1 MKIESGCL
9 IYTAGNR
16 KKVCSFQGDLDDEE
30 VEIHYTTSQVEGGQR
45 IGLKIV
51 PKKAIKIN
59 RLYLDTD
66 LHLSQEDTIFLN
78 GYQSWT
84 ESREFNPGEGIPRL
98 NRIAR
103 LMLERYG
110 DYGFYR
116 PRGRVLQSWTYTYI
130 RNRNGIDFAGSL
142 SESFV
147 RAVEVMYAVKGRV
160 ILSGM
165 GKSGHIAAKI
175 TATLASTGTPA
186 QFVHP
191 AEASHGDLGM
201 ITPDDVVIV
210 LSNSGET
217 SELSDII
224 HHTRRFQIPLIGV
237 ASRPESTLLK
247 AADIALVLPNAPE
260 ACAIGMAPTTSTTMT
275 LALGDALAVAIME
288 KRGFQRTD
296 FKTFHPGGKLGA
308 QLLPVSALMHSGA
321 ALPLVSE
328 QTPMSEALLEITAK
342 SFGVVGITDT
352 NGKLAGIITDG
363 DLRRHMADGLLGQA
377 AGTIMTTRPRTIDA
391 DALLSE
397 ALRRMTADSP
407 KVTAIF
413 AMRGIAPVGI
423 VHLHD
428 CLRAGVA

>member
-1 MKIESGCL
+1 MSL
-9 IYTAGNR
+9 SPT
-16 KKVCSFQGDLDDEE
+16 S
-30 VEIHYTTSQVEGGQR
+30 EINSRTEILATGARVMRTEGEA
-45 IGLKIV
+45 L
-51 PKKAIKIN
+51 
-59 RLYLDTD
+59 LL
-66 LHLSQEDTIFLN
+66 
-78 GYQSWT
+78 
-84 ESREFNPGEGIPRL
+84 
-98 NRIAR
+98 
-103 LMLERYG
+103 
-110 DYGFYR
+110 
-116 PRGRVLQSWTYTYI
+116 
-130 RNRNGIDFAGSL
+130 FAGSL

-201 ITPDDVVIV
+201 ITPDDVVVV

-237 ASRPESTLLK
+237 ASRPDSTLLK

-288 KRGFQRTD
+288 KRGFQPTD

-308 QLLPVSALMHSGA
+308 QLLPVSALMHMGK
-321 ALPLVSE
+321 ALPLVAE
-328 QTPMSEALLEITAK
+328 QTPMGETLLEMTAK
-342 SFGVVGITDT
+342 SFGVVGITDA
-352 NGKLAGIITDG
+352 NGKLTGIITDG
-363 DLRRHMADGLLGQA
+363 DLRRNMTDLMDKTAKQVMH
-377 AGTIMTTRPRTIDA
+377 AGPRTIRP
-391 DALLSE
+391 DALAAE
-397 ALRRMTADSP
+397 ALGIMNDKKITCL
-407 KVTAIF
+407 F
-413 AMRGIAPVGI
+413 AVDDHNKPVGLI
-423 VHLHD
+423 HIHD